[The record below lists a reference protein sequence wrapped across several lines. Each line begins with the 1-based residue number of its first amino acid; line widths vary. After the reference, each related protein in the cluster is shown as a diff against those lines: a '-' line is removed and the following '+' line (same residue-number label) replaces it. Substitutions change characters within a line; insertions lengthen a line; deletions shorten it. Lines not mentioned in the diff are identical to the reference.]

1 METSRKKLVFLGDT
15 RELLHGFP
23 GPVMHKIGRA
33 LAVLQ
38 LGNSLAEAKF
48 LKGFAVTVNEIR
60 VSHDREAYRAAY
72 TVHLG
77 DRVYLLHV
85 YHKKSKSG
93 ISIPQRDLDLNRRR
107 LTDAVQMENERDG
120 GQ

>member
-1 METSRKKLVFLGDT
+1 MGTSRKRLVFLGDS
-15 RELLHGFP
+15 REILHGFP
-23 GPVMHKIGRA
+23 GPAMHKIGRS

-38 LGNSLAEAKF
+38 MGNNLADAKF
-48 LKGFAVTVNEIR
+48 LKGFPVTVSEIR

-85 YHKKSKSG
+85 FHKKSKSG
-93 ISIPQRDLDLNRRR
+93 IGIPQRDLDLIRRR
-107 LTDAVQMENERDG
+107 LSDAMQMEDERNGDR
-120 GQ
+120 